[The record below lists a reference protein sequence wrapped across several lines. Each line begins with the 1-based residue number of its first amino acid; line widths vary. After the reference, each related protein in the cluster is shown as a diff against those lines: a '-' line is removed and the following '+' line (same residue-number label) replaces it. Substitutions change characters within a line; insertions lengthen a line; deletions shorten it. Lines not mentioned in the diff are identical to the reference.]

1 MSQSVIDVV
10 VRTRG
15 QRELDRLQTEMR
27 RLEGEVARLQ
37 GRLPATANGIRQT
50 GRAAATATGNI
61 QRMGVAFRTTLGPIV
76 ATYGAVNFL
85 TRSLRIAGDRQADVA
100 VLTNGLEKLGEST
113 AKVEEL
119 VDAAD
124 RLGNVTLFSQDDFT
138 QAFGLL
144 TSFRGIAVSSYERV
158 AEAAAD
164 VAQVTRQD
172 VSSSMLQLAK
182 ALENPVEGMTALSR
196 SGTTFTKQQKEL
208 VKQLVETNR
217 TAEAQEF
224 ILSEVEKQ
232 YKGAAVAAGKAGFAG
247 QVDELGESFTDLS
260 EIIGKTFAPVL
271 ANIIKDITDMVN
283 TFVKGLQAMEQAY
296 KGFMQRLRSTSVSGL
311 TRDIEGINER
321 IANQQRQLSLVN
333 EAGPGGVRQAE
344 GYRNTIAQL
353 RQLRGELQDD
363 LAQLQG
369 FETFTPEPITFQAAT
384 GATEQQVSTQ
394 RQLAGAA
401 RDSSNA
407 LKEEAEQV
415 DYLGQTFN
423 GLTATLESFSGWR
436 WEEILGGPAEIAEI
450 DASLQGLADGIG
462 NSFGGLFTDLVEGT
476 KSAGEAFRDFFNS
489 IVDTLISNAARMISE
504 YIAIGIA
511 RQFAGLAAG
520 PASGSF
526 GVDSGSL
533 GSFGGGPFGSFPG
546 LAIGGSFAEGG
557 EPPVG
562 VPSLVGERGPELF
575 VPGQQGLVV
584 PNDIFDATRQ
594 ALTSGGGTDQA
605 FSENSEALAVASSY
619 TRERMF
625 ERERQTMLTGAG
637 GSTTVQTQVINNV
650 EYATIDQV
658 QEVANLS
665 AKRARAQVFAD
676 LKNKP
681 SARSAVGMR

>member
-1 MSQSVIDVV
+1 
-10 VRTRG
+10 
-15 QRELDRLQTEMR
+15 MR

-401 RDSSNA
+401 RT
-407 LKEEAEQV
+407 V
-415 DYLGQTFN
+415 
-423 GLTATLESFSGWR
+423 AT
-436 WEEILGGPAEIAEI
+436 P
-450 DASLQGLADGIG
+450 
-462 NSFGGLFTDLVEGT
+462 
-476 KSAGEAFRDFFNS
+476 
-489 IVDTLISNAARMISE
+489 
-504 YIAIGIA
+504 
-511 RQFAGLAAG
+511 
-520 PASGSF
+520 
-526 GVDSGSL
+526 
-533 GSFGGGPFGSFPG
+533 
-546 LAIGGSFAEGG
+546 
-557 EPPVG
+557 
-562 VPSLVGERGPELF
+562 
-575 VPGQQGLVV
+575 
-584 PNDIFDATRQ
+584 
-594 ALTSGGGTDQA
+594 
-605 FSENSEALAVASSY
+605 
-619 TRERMF
+619 
-625 ERERQTMLTGAG
+625 
-637 GSTTVQTQVINNV
+637 
-650 EYATIDQV
+650 
-658 QEVANLS
+658 
-665 AKRARAQVFAD
+665 
-676 LKNKP
+676 
-681 SARSAVGMR
+681 